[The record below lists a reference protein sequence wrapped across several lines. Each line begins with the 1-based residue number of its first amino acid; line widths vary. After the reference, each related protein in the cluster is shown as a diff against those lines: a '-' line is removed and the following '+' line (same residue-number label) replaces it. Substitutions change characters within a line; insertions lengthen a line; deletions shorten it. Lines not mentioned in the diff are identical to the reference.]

1 MSTATMGAATVPATL
16 DIKKPTNAVA
26 DSPPIPAAFVISS
39 GRSRYPSIAIRGST
53 THSTIITFDFA
64 KPISS
69 SRSIS
74 RVGDLV
80 AMASLDVLG
89 KQIVEVRLDQPDLA
103 DLAATREGLLDR
115 GVDHRICVRAL

>member
-1 MSTATMGAATVPATL
+1 M
-16 DIKKPTNAVA
+16 I
-26 DSPPIPAAFVISS
+26 
-39 GRSRYPSIAIRGST
+39 GST

-89 KQIVEVRLDQPDLA
+89 EQIVEVRLDEADLA
-103 DLAATREGLLDR
+103 DLAAARERLLDR
-115 GVDHRICVRAL
+115 GVDHRVSRHTIGEADPPFAGPAFGRGAELGEIRGARRRRRELELDLE